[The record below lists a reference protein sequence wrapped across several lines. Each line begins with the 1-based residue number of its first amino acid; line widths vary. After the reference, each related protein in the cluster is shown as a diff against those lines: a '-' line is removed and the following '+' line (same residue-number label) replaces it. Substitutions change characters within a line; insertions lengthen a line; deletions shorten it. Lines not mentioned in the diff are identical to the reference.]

1 MNYLHLN
8 KGELESILEFLN
20 KYPAESLTTLRW
32 DSSSG
37 IGTVLTAEVRT
48 RINNDY
54 VAVVKTITD
63 QTSW

>member
-8 KGELESILEFLN
+8 KAELESVLEFLN
-20 KYPAESLTTLRW
+20 KYPLESLTTLRW

-48 RINNDY
+48 RINDDY

>member
-8 KGELESILEFLN
+8 KAELESILEFLN
-20 KYPAESLTTLRW
+20 KYPAEAMTTLRW
-32 DSSSG
+32 DASSG
-37 IGTVLTAEVRT
+37 IGMVLTAEVRT

>member
-8 KGELESILEFLN
+8 KTELESILEFLN
-20 KYPAESLTTLRW
+20 KYPAEYLTTLRW

>member
-8 KGELESILEFLN
+8 KTELESILEFLN
-20 KYPAESLTTLRW
+20 KYPAECLTTLRW